1 MSQNERHIENDVVT
15 VRNIKQWIQNKGSD
29 AARFGARYWR
39 RSSTRALGLFFNG
52 IERVNE
58 MVLG

>member
-1 MSQNERHIENDVVT
+1 MAQNERNK
-15 VRNIKQWIQNKGSD
+15 VRGVPDIKAVGNWLRDKG
-29 AARFGARYWR
+29 AQGAKIGARYWR

-58 MVLG
+58 MVMG